1 MAWYPPDWF
10 LYRIFSDW
18 CQCVPTEMESDREE
32 FEEISRTGG
41 EHVDVERLKETN
53 PSSFDL

>member
-41 EHVDVERLKETN
+41 EHVERLKETN